1 MELTHSEMCGRKETK
16 VEYLR
21 RVMECGSPRAKILKL
36 ADRIS
41 NLYALGFVHEV
52 KFVRKFLNETRDHI
66 LPYAKEVNPDMYLEI
81 CDLIVDREQKLES
94 RLRPP
99 DEPNS

>member
-1 MELTHSEMCGRKETK
+1 
-16 VEYLR
+16 
-21 RVMECGSPRAKILKL
+21 
-36 ADRIS
+36 
-41 NLYALGFVHEV
+41 V

-66 LPYAKEVNPDMYLEI
+66 LPFAKEINPDMYLEI
-81 CDLIVDREQKLES
+81 CDLIADREQKLES